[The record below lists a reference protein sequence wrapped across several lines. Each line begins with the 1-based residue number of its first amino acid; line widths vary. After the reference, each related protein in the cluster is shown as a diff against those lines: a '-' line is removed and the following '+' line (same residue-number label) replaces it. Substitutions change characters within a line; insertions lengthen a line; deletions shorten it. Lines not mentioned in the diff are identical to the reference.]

1 VSGIEKAGSGAAPK
15 LVRVIDYE
23 TTGLPDS
30 PAAEVIEL
38 ARIDVDLRT
47 GAIGNGWRSFARPR
61 GAIPPDVKAVHH
73 ILEEDVANAPDI
85 SALWAEFWE
94 GCGEEDVIAAHNAGF
109 EQHFHPGGGRRWI
122 DTYKCALTVW
132 PDAPAHSNQTLRYW
146 LDLDRSAGFDRA
158 FAMPPHRAL
167 PDAYVTA
174 NILAR
179 LLRECSIAD
188 MISISAKP
196 ALLSTIGFG
205 KHRGMKFAD
214 VPADYLEWI
223 RDKSDLKEDVKF
235 SAAHWLSVRSRG
247 NRA

>member
-1 VSGIEKAGSGAAPK
+1 MSGIEKSGSGAVPK

-38 ARIDVDLRT
+38 ARIDIDLQT
-47 GAIGNGWRSFARPR
+47 GAIGNGWRSFARPK

-73 ILEEDVANAPDI
+73 ILEEDVADAPEI
-85 SALWAEFWE
+85 SALWSTFWA
-94 GCGEEDVIAAHNAGF
+94 GCGEADILAAHNAGF

-132 PDAPAHSNQTLRYW
+132 PDAPAHSNQALRYW

-174 NILAR
+174 HILAR
-179 LLRECSIAD
+179 LLQACSVED
-188 MISISAKP
+188 MISISSKP
-196 ALLSTIGFG
+196 SLLSTVGFG
-205 KHRGMKFAD
+205 KHKGMKFAD

-235 SAAHWLSVRSRG
+235 SAAHWLSVRSRSKPV
-247 NRA
+247 